1 MSPTRRDVLKA
12 MLAMPVVALLPS
24 NVGVAP
30 SLSPA
35 PIFRGPIHL
44 IGMGTFWDKEK
55 THMYWPH
62 YEVRIGDAEA
72 VFRVKNPF
80 DETAWEEVTY
90 EDPSVIAALRTVS
103 QMLHVEWEIP
113 A

>member
-1 MSPTRRDVLKA
+1 MSPTRRDVLKT
-12 MLAMPVVALLPS
+12 LVAMPAVALLPS
-24 NVGVAP
+24 SVDPHPVTQD
-30 SLSPA
+30 
-35 PIFRGPIHL
+35 PIHF

-55 THMYWPH
+55 TCMYWPH
-62 YEVRIGDAEA
+62 YDIRIDDAKA

-90 EDPSVIAALRTVS
+90 EDPSVIAAFRTVS

>member
-1 MSPTRRDVLKA
+1 MSPTRRDILKL
-12 MLAMPVVALLPS
+12 MIAMPVVALLPS
-24 NVGVAP
+24 SVDAAS

-35 PIFRGPIHL
+35 PIHQEPIHF

-55 THMYWPH
+55 TCMYWPH
-62 YEVRIGDAEA
+62 YDIRIDDAKA

-80 DETAWEEVTY
+80 DETEWEEVTY
-90 EDPSVIAALRTVS
+90 EDPSVIAAFRTVS